1 MSAKTMGQVWD
12 LDIPHNQLLVLLA
25 MTDHADHSGGNMYP
39 SMGLIAHKTGY
50 SERQV
55 KRVIK
60 ALVSA
65 GILILEK
72 IGNGT
77 VNVYRVDFSNAKKKE
92 PYKTR
97 DKMSPP
103 QEATHDKM
111 SQEGG
116 HSYVTP
122 THDIAMSPE
131 PSLEPSLNYI
141 DDSKVITIPKA
152 VMVEESKD
160 TKPTTSNG
168 KKNAY
173 YDAAMVVAGLFGI
186 TELKTDKDKSFYIG
200 IAKTLLQSGMSMEE
214 IPQYKKWVDK
224 QSQSQGNWEVTPNS
238 LTAKSRPALYMVK
251 QQGKQTTPTKPS
263 PQSSK
268 DAAYAQVLN
277 LIKGDLDETA

>member
-39 SMGLIAHKTGY
+39 SIGLIAHKTGY

-77 VNVYRVDFSNAKKKE
+77 VNVYRANFSDAKKKE

-103 QEATHDKM
+103 QDATHDKM

-116 HSYVTP
+116 HNYVTP
-122 THDIAMSPE
+122 TRDIAMSPK
-131 PSLEPSLNYI
+131 PSLEPSLNHI
-141 DDSKVITIPKA
+141 DDQKVITMPQA
-152 VMVEESKD
+152 VMEETND
-160 TKPTTSNG
+160 TNG
-168 KKNAY
+168 KKPNAY
-173 YDAAMVVAGLFGI
+173 EAGVAVAKLFGI
-186 TELKTDKDKSFYIG
+186 ETLSKKDKAFYGGIG
-200 IAKTLLQSGMSMEE
+200 KTLLEAGIPIEE
-214 IPQYKKWVDK
+214 FPQYKQWVEK
-224 QSQSQGNWEVTPNS
+224 LSRNQGGWEVTPNS
-238 LTAKSRPALYMVK
+238 LTNKSRPSLYAAK
-251 QQGKQTTPTKPS
+251 RNAHLAQEAKKAGQAS
-263 PQSSK
+263 PQ
-268 DAAYAQVLN
+268 DDTEIAQAHILSI
-277 LIKGDLDETA
+277 LKGA